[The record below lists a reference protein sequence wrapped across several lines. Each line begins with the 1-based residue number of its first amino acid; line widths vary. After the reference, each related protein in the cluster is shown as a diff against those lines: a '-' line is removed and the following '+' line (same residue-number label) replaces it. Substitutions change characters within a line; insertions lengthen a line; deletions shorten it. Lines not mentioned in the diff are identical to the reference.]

1 MKNSFASLVRV
12 KGYTG
17 FLVTSSFAKEGNK
30 KKVFGK
36 MKVEVDALN
45 SYDIPVKLHY
55 NPASSAVEDITT
67 GNTDISKR
75 LINGQLLIIRNGET
89 YNANGALVK

>member
-1 MKNSFASLVRV
+1 MVD
-12 KGYTG
+12 GT
-17 FLVTSSFAKEGNK
+17 VTV
-30 KKVFGK
+30 KKVNGK
-36 MKVEVDALN
+36 LSFEVDAVN

-55 NPASSAVEDITT
+55 NPAQSAVEDIAT
-67 GNTDISKR
+67 GNTNISKR

>member
-1 MKNSFASLVRV
+1 VDAEGYLDPEGLYCLVD
-12 KGYTG
+12 GT
-17 FLVTSSFAKEGNK
+17 VTIE
-30 KKVFGK
+30 KVNGK

-55 NPASSAVEDITT
+55 NPAASAVEDITT